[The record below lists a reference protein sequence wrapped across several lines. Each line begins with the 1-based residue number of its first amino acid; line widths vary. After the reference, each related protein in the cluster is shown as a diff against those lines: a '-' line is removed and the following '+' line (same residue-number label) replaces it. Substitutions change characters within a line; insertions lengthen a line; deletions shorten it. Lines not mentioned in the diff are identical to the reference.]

1 VVAVL
6 VTGGQGA
13 KEGPP
18 RTSVYIDGFNLY
30 YGLVKGTS
38 WKWLD
43 IAAFCRA
50 MLPRNNITRIKY
62 FTAKIE
68 ARAGRPQQV
77 TRQETYLSVLETL
90 PNVEIHYGRFL
101 TNPTPMAVASTVRG
115 WPGFLRGPVRIV
127 EVMKT
132 EEKGSDVNLA
142 THLVVDGFRH
152 DYDVAVVVSNDSDL
166 TYPIEVVRQLGR
178 TVGLIAPI
186 LDPDRR
192 PTARKRYPSR
202 ELTRVVTPNFVRTVR
217 PSVLARCQL
226 PPQVVHPTT
235 GRTITK
241 PAGW

>member
-1 VVAVL
+1 MPDTTKA
-6 VTGGQGA
+6 GA
-13 KEGPP
+13 SGP
-18 RTSVYIDGFNLY
+18 RTIVYIDGFNLY
-30 YGLVKGTS
+30 YGLVKGTT

-43 IAAFCRA
+43 LPAFCQA
-50 MLPRNNITRIKY
+50 MLPQNNIVGVKY

-68 ARAGRPQQV
+68 ARAGNPQQV

-90 PNVEIHYGRFL
+90 PGVEVHFGRFL
-101 TNPTPMAVASTVRG
+101 TNPAQMALARTVPG
-115 WPGFLRGPVRIV
+115 HPGFVRGPVHFV

-142 THLVVDGFRH
+142 THLVVDGYEH
-152 DYDVAVVVSNDSDL
+152 VYDVAVVVSNDSDL
-166 TYPIEVVRQLGR
+166 TYPIEVVRKLGR

-192 PTARKRYPSR
+192 PNARKRYPSR

-226 PPQVVHPTT
+226 PPQIVHPTT
-235 GRTITK
+235 GQTITR
-241 PAGW
+241 PSTW